1 MEVLVE
7 VCFII
12 DLAAMFIVV
21 YAASGFIRLLGFTLA
36 DVLEL
41 LTADAAADTDA
52 DMAGMTDFLEV
63 KTGASRPRTRYEWE
77 KCIKLPE
84 IWRGS

>member
-63 KTGASRPRTRYEWE
+63 KTGGFSATDT
-77 KCIKLPE
+77 I
-84 IWRGS
+84 